1 MAFMTELALHHVLQ
15 HAMHNAASGGFD
27 HMIHFSEGMTE
38 AAARSYAAGLVLA
51 LGVVLAMLVAGPAAA
66 RPRDTVLSNA
76 FRCAT
81 IGDARTW
88 LDCYYGAA
96 QPVRESLGLQPAPAS
111 QLSLVAQPPAGTPSA
126 ADLTIRDA
134 VMNGAVQ
141 CSGLGQARQWLDCY
155 YAAARPMR
163 AHLGL
168 EGGTVKQP
176 VQPAS
181 AVSDFGK
188 QAVAMP
194 PLGNT
199 DHIFSMMRAYTF
211 DKLGWFTVTLQN
223 GQVWQQVHGD
233 TTVAHWRK
241 PAGTYRVRISEGFL
255 GSYNLQV
262 VDNPGLFKVRRV
274 Q

>member
-1 MAFMTELALHHVLQ
+1 MIRFLAG
-15 HAMHNAASGGFD
+15 AMEKVTANC
-27 HMIHFSEGMTE
+27 
-38 AAARSYAAGLVLA
+38 AAGFVLLAGAVLA
-51 LGVVLAMLVAGPAAA
+51 TFVAGPAAA
-66 RPRDTVLSNA
+66 RPRDIALSNA

-81 IGDARTW
+81 IGDSRIW

-96 QPVRESLGLQPAPAS
+96 QPVREALRLQPAPAS
-111 QLSLVAQPPAGTPSA
+111 QLHLVAQPPAGTPSS

-134 VMNGAVQ
+134 VMDDAVR
-141 CSGLGQARQWLDCY
+141 CSSFGEARQWLDCY
-155 YAAARPMR
+155 YTAARPMR

-168 EGGTVKQP
+168 EAGIAKQA
-176 VQPAS
+176 VQPAQG
-181 AVSDFGK
+181 VSDFGK
-188 QAVAMP
+188 QVATVP

-199 DHIFSMMRAYTF
+199 DHISSMMRSYTF

-223 GQVWQQVHGD
+223 GQVWRQVNGD